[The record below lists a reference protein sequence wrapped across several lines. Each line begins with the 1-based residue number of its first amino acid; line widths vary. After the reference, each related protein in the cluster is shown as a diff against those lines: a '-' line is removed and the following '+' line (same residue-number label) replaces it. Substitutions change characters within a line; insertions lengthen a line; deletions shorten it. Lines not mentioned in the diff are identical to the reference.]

1 MEQLTVAGSRGVS
14 LYRSFNMIRASW
26 LPVIGILMSV
36 SQIPGTPVAAKS
48 AADGLV
54 ESASHSSIPAAY
66 RGRWAS
72 SASACRVKG
81 LQTTA
86 VVITDTGWTSF
97 EDGSRI
103 TAPGKVL
110 RGTLYHEVASFGSG
124 GESKRGT
131 LAVRLAGN
139 RLAMSETVSG
149 RTVHRHLMR
158 CR

>member
-1 MEQLTVAGSRGVS
+1 MKR
-14 LYRSFNMIRASW
+14 FNW
-26 LPVIGILMSV
+26 LPVIGIVMCTSAT
-36 SQIPGTPVAAKS
+36 SGAAASSTSTAAGVADRP
-48 AADGLV
+48 AAQG
-54 ESASHSSIPAAY
+54 SIPTSY
-66 RGRWAS
+66 RGRWAP
-72 SASACRVKG
+72 SARACGVDG
-81 LQTTA
+81 PQTQAVEITA
-86 VVITDTGWTSF
+86 RGWTSF

-103 TAPGKVL
+103 SAPGKVL

-131 LAVRLAGN
+131 LALRLAGN

>member
-1 MEQLTVAGSRGVS
+1 MSR
-14 LYRSFNMIRASW
+14 FNW
-26 LPVIGILMSV
+26 LPVIGLVMCTSAT
-36 SQIPGTPVAAKS
+36 SATAAS
-48 AADGLV
+48 
-54 ESASHSSIPAAY
+54 SASTAPRVADQSTAGGAIPAAY
-66 RGRWAS
+66 RGRWAP
-72 SASACRVKG
+72 SARACRVDG
-81 LQTTA
+81 PQTQAVEITA
-86 VVITDTGWTSF
+86 KGWTSF

-103 TAPGKVL
+103 SAPGKVL

-131 LAVRLAGN
+131 LALRLAGN